1 MKLKEFLE
9 VALLGK
15 KDNPNQYN
23 ETFVD
28 ETCLYGK
35 ELDKYKN
42 IIKECDEFAKCDS
55 LDILTMPLVKGKYNG
70 KIYTPNTIKLSDLM
84 EFKGRCYLL
93 SLALTPEMYDPSRLI
108 KPVKNGAA
116 MGPTIYDPTDFTPRK
131 HILLT
136 WSPEVVQDILN
147 IDTEQEQRQI
157 LHKLLDDVLDNPDEY
172 KTKGLRYVLV
182 RGLFEVIDNNDGSEV
197 ISNVYDLDLTASK
210 PEDVGYKVFYLEQNV
225 VKPGEI
231 ELRLNNKIIPSH
243 LKDKFINE
251 VGIDPKL
258 ITEELIDNFLAN
270 NDVPKPW
277 DMSRLKDLLAKNK
290 EVEDRIS
297 EIEKKDSLLRE
308 FVSKTKKTK
317 KI

>member
-55 LDILTMPLVKGKYNG
+55 LDILTMPFVKGVDD
-70 KIYTPNTIKLSDLM
+70 KIYSANTVKLSDLM

-93 SLALTPEMYDPSRLI
+93 SLGLTPEMYDPSQLL

-116 MGPTIYDPTDFTPRK
+116 IGPVIYDPTDFTPRK

-136 WSPEVVQDILN
+136 WSPEVIQDILN

-157 LHKLLDDVLDNPDEY
+157 LHNLLDDVLDNPDEY
-172 KTKGLRYVLV
+172 KTKGLRNVLV
-182 RGLFEVIDNNDGSEV
+182 RGLFEVKDNNDGSEV
-197 ISNVYDLDLTASK
+197 VINHYDVDLTANK
-210 PEDVGYKVFYLEQNV
+210 PDDVGYAVYYLEQNV

-243 LKDKFINE
+243 LKDKFIDE